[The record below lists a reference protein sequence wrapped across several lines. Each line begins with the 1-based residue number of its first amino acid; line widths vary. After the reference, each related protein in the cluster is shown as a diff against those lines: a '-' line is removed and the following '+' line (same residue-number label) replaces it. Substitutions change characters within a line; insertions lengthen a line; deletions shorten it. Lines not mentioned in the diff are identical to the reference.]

1 MNCAKCDSDKV
12 VKNGLQGGIQR
23 FKCKCCKAV
32 FQARKEKYTLE
43 FKLKC
48 IEMYLDNAG
57 LRKIAKW
64 QKVSHQLIIYWI
76 KQFSH
81 IVQEILLNKATL
93 LTKTDIEVMEADEL
107 CTYVKKNLKTA
118 ENTYGYG
125 LLSIGTTTKFV
136 ILK

>member
-23 FKCKCCKAV
+23 FKCKSCKAV

-81 IVQEILLNKATL
+81 IAQEILLNKATL